1 MTSGASNF
9 LLNIVEL
16 QNTITT
22 ASGLSPVASLS
33 NTVAQLQEMLIY
45 DEKRLAVNTI
55 GKYSATPI
63 QIIDS
68 MNFASNATL
77 TLNNTAVGTSGS
89 GSLGQVSS
97 IGFLSSFTNYYSTT
111 VATDTA
117 IQFQVGSPPQNPVNI
132 LGNGKTVISGP
143 LTLSGTATP
152 GIGYYLTCMDAV
164 GRAEWQ
170 APGAPSD
177 LRLKTNIRP
186 IEGASDILEGIRGVR
201 FEWLSGG
208 ADIGVIAQEVATV
221 LPEAVHGED
230 PYRVEYTKIIPVLVE
245 VVKELLDRVARLEE
259 RNNGLNVLHTS

>member
-16 QNTITT
+16 QNTITS

-55 GKYSATPI
+55 SKYSATPI
-63 QIIDS
+63 QVIDS

-77 TLNNTAVGTSGS
+77 TLNNIGVGASGS
-89 GSLGQVSS
+89 GNLGQVSS
-97 IGFLSSFTNYYSTT
+97 IGYVSSFTNYYSTT

-117 IQFQVGSPPQNPVNI
+117 IQFQVGSPAQTPVSI

-143 LTLSGTATP
+143 LTLTGTATP
-152 GIGYYLTCMDAV
+152 GIGYYLTCMDTI

-170 APGAPSD
+170 PPGAPSD
-177 LRLKTNIRP
+177 ARLKTNIRP
-186 IEGASDILEGIRGVR
+186 IEGASEILGGIRGVR
-201 FEWLSGG
+201 FEWLTGG
-208 ADIGVIAQEVATV
+208 GDVGVIAQDLATV
-221 LPEAVHGED
+221 LPEAVHGSN
-230 PYRVEYTKIIPVLVE
+230 PYRVEYTKIIPILVE
-245 VVKELLDRVARLEE
+245 VVKELLGRVAALEQSVGTE
-259 RNNGLNVLHTS
+259 

>member
-1 MTSGASNF
+1 MTSWASNF

-55 GKYSATPI
+55 SKYSATPI
-63 QIIDS
+63 QVVDS

-77 TLNNTAVGTSGS
+77 TLNKIPVGTSGS

-97 IGFLSSFTNYYSTT
+97 IGYVSSFTNYYSTT

-117 IQFQVGSPPQNPVNI
+117 IQFQVGSPPQNPISI
-132 LGNGKTVISGP
+132 LGDGTTVISGP
-143 LTLSGTATP
+143 LTLTGTATP
-152 GIGYYLTCMDAV
+152 GLGYYLTCMDTV
-164 GRAEWQ
+164 GTAQWQ

-177 LRLKTNIRP
+177 ARLKRNIRP
-186 IEGASDILEGIRGVR
+186 IEGASEILGGIRGVR
-201 FEWLSGG
+201 FEWLTGG
-208 ADIGVIAQEVATV
+208 TDIGVIAQDVASV
-221 LPEAVHGED
+221 LPEAVYGSAS
-230 PYRVEYTKIIPVLVE
+230 YRVDYTKIIPVLIE
-245 VVKELLDRVARLEE
+245 VVKELLDRVARLEGSLRTE
-259 RNNGLNVLHTS
+259 